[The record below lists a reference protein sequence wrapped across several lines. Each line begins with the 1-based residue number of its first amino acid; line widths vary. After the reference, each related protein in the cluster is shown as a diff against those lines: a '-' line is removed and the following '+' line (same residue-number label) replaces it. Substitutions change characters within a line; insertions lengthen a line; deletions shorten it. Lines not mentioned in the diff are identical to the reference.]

1 MVWPLIVFIAAS
13 GVLVVLVLYLEKLT
27 WWADHADVV
36 IGRAKLVERLIVE
49 KEARLRAYIVTR
61 NGEFLAA
68 YDEANGLLSSAM
80 ADLQE
85 FVADN
90 PRQTM
95 ILAGV
100 RADVGRWD
108 EYANAQLGRL
118 HDNAPI
124 STLAPY
130 VREGATLASET
141 RARLQEFIR
150 DGEELKAHRTARAT
164 TATKFALSVA
174 LIMALLLGPALA
186 LTTARQMRRAGWKY
200 QEALEVQERTAHAL
214 RESEG
219 KLRMAKDAA
228 KMGAWNWDLI
238 SGEMVWSDRCKALFG
253 LSPDTVMS
261 DTVFLAAVHPEDR
274 DRIDRAVKDALTK
287 KEPYEIEM
295 RVPRPDGTVAWVA
308 FKGEVFHAPDG
319 RAVRLA
325 GMVMDI
331 TERKRAE
338 ELARDANEKL
348 RETDRRKDEFLGML
362 SHELRNPLAPIRN
375 SVHVLGR
382 VDPASPQA
390 ARARTIISRQVDHL
404 ARLVDDLLDVKR
416 ISTGK
421 LRLHTAVMDLTKQ
434 VRETVED
441 IRPLFVNRTLTLD
454 LKVPDQAV
462 WVDGDS
468 TRLAQVVSNL
478 LHNAAKFTDVGG
490 HVSVSV
496 ESADGEASIRVRD
509 DGVGVPPDMLDKLF
523 DPFIQSDRT
532 LHRTTGG
539 LGLGLSLVRGITELH
554 GGAVVARSGGIG
566 KGTEFVVTLPT
577 TEPASAASAE
587 TLSPGTSAKSRV
599 LIIEDNVDAAES
611 LRDLIEILG
620 GHEVRV
626 AHDGEEGIAAARE
639 RAPDVILCDIGL
651 PVIDGYEVAR
661 RMRANGI
668 APGARLVAL
677 SGYASAEDID
687 RAIRAGFDFHV
698 AKPAAIDKVLALVAN
713 APSCATCPPVP
724 DDIAT
729 GHHEVDAQHAS
740 LLAELERLRTVG
752 PESVRKSL
760 RLVKQH
766 MVSHFGYEETLME
779 EVDYPDLAAHK
790 QRHGDGLRRLRV
802 LQEQLEREGA
812 TSEKLSVL
820 ADAIQVWVAEHVFD
834 EDRRLAE
841 FIRDQARADDAGI
854 PTRSTDPGRPTP
866 RLRLVGPF

>member
-1 MVWPLIVFIAAS
+1 MHPRQLVHPDDFAANHRQVERMLAGELSDFVIENRYLRKGGEVVWVRKSQSVVRGEHGEPEWAVTLAEDITERKRAEGMLRGTLQRFYSVLSSIHSAVMLVTNEGRLEFCNAAFCRLFDLRESPDDLVGLSVSEFTRKGQDAYRHPDEEVARLLEIVRQGQSVKGEEVVMRDGRTVLRDFAPLIVDGQSA
-13 GVLVVLVLYLEKLT
+13 
-27 WWADHADVV
+27 
-36 IGRAKLVERLIVE
+36 GRVWLCYDITER
-49 KEARLRAYIVTR
+49 KRA
-61 NGEFLAA
+61 
-68 YDEANGLLSSAM
+68 
-80 ADLQE
+80 
-85 FVADN
+85 
-90 PRQTM
+90 
-95 ILAGV
+95 
-100 RADVGRWD
+100 
-108 EYANAQLGRL
+108 
-118 HDNAPI
+118 
-124 STLAPY
+124 
-130 VREGATLASET
+130 
-141 RARLQEFIR
+141 
-150 DGEELKAHRTARAT
+150 EE
-164 TATKFALSVA
+164 
-174 LIMALLLGPALA
+174 
-186 LTTARQMRRAGWKY
+186 
-200 QEALEVQERTAHAL
+200 EL
-214 RESEG
+214 RESER
-219 KLRMAKDAA
+219 KLRLAKDAA
-228 KMGAWNWDLI
+228 KMGAWNWDLL
-238 SGEMVWSDRCKALFG
+238 SGEVTWSDRCKALFG

-651 PVIDGYEVAR
+651 LVIDGYEVAR